1 MVNKNKIQK
10 HLQFYSNSKVFPG
23 GSDSKETAC
32 NAGDLGSIPGLG
44 RSLGGEYGSPL
55 YYSYLENP
63 MTKESGGLQSMG
75 LQSQDMTF
83 TFSNS
88 TDGSNCLCSSTKI
101 HRNTESEWRAQSDI
115 NFPFLYVSKFL

>member
-10 HLQFYSNSKVFPG
+10 HLQFDSNSRVFPG

-55 YYSYLENP
+55 HYLCLENP

-75 LQSQDMTF
+75 SQSQDMTEWLTLLLF
-83 TFSNS
+83 PVLRMDQTVFAVQQKYTEILRVS
-88 TDGSNCLCSSTKI
+88 GG
-101 HRNTESEWRAQSDI
+101 HRVI
-115 NFPFLYVSKFL
+115 